1 MLPYHAI
8 DLRYNYRMM
17 WFTTTVSAVCL
28 GLVSPL
34 LPLLLSYDFFLLL
47 KATQIMNQT
56 ANTIVLDESKRHVLL
71 NKLNFLGYETA
82 PKTERISLR
91 DIKYMGEYENRA
103 ITMDNYGLLPSFS
116 KFLKR
121 DGQDADESD
130 QSRGSFRYFYKF
142 MANNEV
148 YLVAK
153 DHPLHKEHVASDEL
167 LEYVIKG

>member
-28 GLVSPL
+28 GLVNPWLPIL
-34 LPLLLSYDFFLLL
+34 LTYDYYLLL

-82 PKTERISLR
+82 PKTERLSLR
-91 DIKYMGEYENRA
+91 DIKYMGEFENRA
-103 ITMDNYGLLPSFS
+103 ITMDNYGILPTFS
-116 KFLKR
+116 KLMKNSQK
-121 DGQDADESD
+121 DHEED
-130 QSRGSFRYFYKF
+130 QSRGTFRYFYKF